1 MHSLQFITRRTGESE
16 DSDVSSNI
24 NISHDSTNVFQT
36 PKLKTVE
43 TNDSDIEMSLE
54 QNIEESSMDNT
65 NYGIY
70 FEKSRIRN
78 VPKPTE
84 TLRNIIKRSLSLK
97 CLI

>member
-1 MHSLQFITRRTGESE
+1 MIL
-16 DSDVSSNI
+16 
-24 NISHDSTNVFQT
+24 QT
-36 PKLKTVE
+36 PKLKKVE

-54 QNIEESSMDNT
+54 HNIEERSTNNT

-70 FEKSRIRN
+70 FERSQLRN